1 MNSLHH
7 TRARRGETLVETLAA
22 ILVVSLTSVF
32 LLTSVMA
39 AQRVNRRAGEG
50 DEQLRLEQDVV
61 ERRSDGKQST
71 VQIGK
76 QSTVQIGKQ
85 STVQIGGGSYPVI
98 RYGEGEALQG
108 YVLQSEEGAG

>member
-32 LLTSVMA
+32 LLTSIMA

-50 DEQLRLEQDVV
+50 DEQLRLEQNAV

-71 VQIGK
+71 VR
-76 QSTVQIGKQ
+76 
-85 STVQIGGGSYPVI
+85 IGGGSYPVI

>member
-39 AQRVNRRAGEG
+39 AQRVNRRAGEA

-61 ERRSDGKQST
+61 ERRENGKPGT
-71 VQIGK
+71 VQ
-76 QSTVQIGKQ
+76 V
-85 STVQIGGGSYPVI
+85 GSSRYGVI

>member
-76 QSTVQIGKQ
+76 QSTVQ
-85 STVQIGGGSYPVI
+85 SGGGSYPVI

>member
-32 LLTSVMA
+32 LLTSIMA
-39 AQRVNRRAGEG
+39 AQRVNRRAGEA
-50 DEQLRLEQDVV
+50 DEQLRLEQDAV
-61 ERRSDGKQST
+61 ERRENGKSGT
-71 VQIGK
+71 VQVDSS
-76 QSTVQIGKQ
+76 Q
-85 STVQIGGGSYPVI
+85 YDVI
-98 RYGEGEALQG
+98 RYGEGKALQG

>member
-32 LLTSVMA
+32 LLTSIMA
-39 AQRVNRRAGEG
+39 AQRVNCRAGEA
-50 DEQLRLEQDVV
+50 DEQLRLEQDAV
-61 ERRSDGKQST
+61 ERRENGKPGT
-71 VQIGK
+71 VQ
-76 QSTVQIGKQ
+76 V
-85 STVQIGGGSYPVI
+85 GSSQYDVI
-98 RYGEGEALQG
+98 RYGEGEVLQG